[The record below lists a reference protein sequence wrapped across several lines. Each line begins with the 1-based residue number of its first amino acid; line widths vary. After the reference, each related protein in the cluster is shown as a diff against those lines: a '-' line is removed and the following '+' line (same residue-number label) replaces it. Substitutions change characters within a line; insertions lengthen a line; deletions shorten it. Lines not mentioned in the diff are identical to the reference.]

1 MKRKIFAPLLV
12 VLLLLACSPQKPVN
26 PFYTEWETPF
36 GIPPFSEIKE
46 EHYMPAMKE
55 GIIQH
60 QAEIDAIASST
71 EHPTF
76 ENTILAVEYS
86 GELLDKVTEVFFS
99 LNSSVTNE
107 KMQAIAK
114 EAAPLLSDHNDNI
127 ILNEQ
132 LFKRVKVVHEARLS
146 LALTPEQD
154 KLLDDYYKRFVRNGA
169 DLNDADKEKLRAINK
184 ELSVLTLQFGE
195 NILKETNSFE
205 MVLEDEKDLAGLPDF
220 VISEASEAA
229 AAKGYEGKWL
239 FTLHKTSWI
248 PFLQYSERRDLREK
262 LYTAWFML
270 GDGDNEFDNKEAL
283 KRVADLRLDRSNLLG
298 YPTYAH
304 FALEEA
310 MAKIPSNV
318 YELLEQIWTPAL
330 NQAKKERALFQ
341 AMVDRDGGGFQV
353 ASWDWWYYAEKLKK
367 EKYDLDDEILKPYFQ
382 LENVIDGCF
391 MVCNKLWGITFNEL
405 RDVPVYHED
414 VRVFEVKEEDGTHIG
429 IWFCDY
435 FPRASKRGGA
445 WMGEFRGQSRQIDGE
460 MVYPL
465 VYNVGNFSKPTGDM
479 PSLLTFDEV
488 TTMFHEMGHGLHG
501 LLSNGSYPSQTGTN
515 VATDFVELPSQ
526 IMENWATDPA
536 VLKMYAKHYK
546 TGEPIPDVL
555 IEKIKK
561 AKQFNQG
568 FFASEYIAASILDM
582 DYHTI
587 DKHIDVGVHKFEDKS
602 MGGIGLIREI
612 KPRYRSTYF
621 NHIFSGGYAAGYYSY
636 MWAEVLDAD
645 AFQAFKENGLFDR
658 QTADLFRENILAKGG
673 SEDPM
678 KLYVQFR
685 GAIPSIQPLL
695 ERRGLN

>member
-1 MKRKIFAPLLV
+1 MKRKFFAPLLV
-12 VLLLLACSPQKPVN
+12 VLLLLACSPQEQN

-46 EHYMPAMKE
+46 EHYMPAMRE

-60 QAEIDAIASST
+60 QAEIDTIANST

-99 LNSSVTNE
+99 LNSAVTNE
-107 KMQAIAK
+107 QMQAIAK
-114 EAAPLLSDHNDNI
+114 EAAPLLSEHGDNI
-127 ILNEQ
+127 TLNDK
-132 LFKRVKVVHEARLS
+132 LFKRVKVVHEARLT
-146 LALTPEQD
+146 LNLTLEQD

-184 ELSVLTLQFGE
+184 DLSLLTLQFGE
-195 NILKETNSFE
+195 NILKETNKFE
-205 MVLEDEKDLAGLPDF
+205 MVLDSEKDLAGLPDF
-220 VISEASEAA
+220 VVSAASEAA
-229 AAKGYEGKWL
+229 EAKGYTGKWL
-239 FTLHKTSWI
+239 FTLHKPSWI
-248 PFLQYSERRDLREK
+248 PFLQYSERRDLRK
-262 LYTAWFML
+262 KIYTAWFMM
-270 GDGDNEFDNKEAL
+270 GDNGEELDNKEIL
-283 KRVADLRLDRSNLLG
+283 KKISNLRLDRSNLLG

-304 FALEEA
+304 FALEES

-341 AMVDRDGGGFQV
+341 AMIDRDGGGFKLE
-353 ASWDWWYYAEKLKK
+353 SWDWWYYAEKLKK

-382 LENVIDGCF
+382 LENVLDGCF
-391 MVCNKLWGITFNEL
+391 MVCNKLWGMTFTEIK
-405 RDVPVYHED
+405 DIPVYHED
-414 VRVFEVKEEDGTHIG
+414 VRVFEVKEENGDHIG
-429 IWFCDY
+429 IFFCDY

-445 WMGEFRGQSRQIDGE
+445 WMGEFRGQSRTIDGA
-460 MVYPL
+460 MVHPI

-488 TTMFHEMGHGLHG
+488 RTLFHEMGHALHG
-501 LLSNGSYPSQTGTN
+501 LLSNGSYPNLTGTM

-526 IMENWATDPA
+526 IMENWATDPE
-536 VLKMYAKHYK
+536 VLKMYAVHYK
-546 TGEPIPDVL
+546 TGEAISDEL
-555 IEKIKK
+555 ITKIKK
-561 AKQFNQG
+561 ADKFNQG

-587 DKHIDVGVHKFEDKS
+587 EKHIDISVHKFEDKS
-602 MGGIGLIREI
+602 LGSMGLITEI

-621 NHIFSGGYAAGYYSY
+621 RHIFASGYAAGYYSY

-645 AFQAFKENGLFDR
+645 AFQAFKENGIFDR
-658 QTADLFRENILAKGG
+658 QTANLFRENILAKGG

-695 ERRGLN
+695 QRRGLN

>member
-1 MKRKIFAPLLV
+1 MKRKFFAPLLV
-12 VLLLLACSPQKPVN
+12 VLLLFACSPQEQN
-26 PFYTEWETPF
+26 PFYTEWDTPF

-46 EHYMPAMKE
+46 EHYRPAIEK
-55 GIIQH
+55 GIAEH
-60 QAEIDAIASST
+60 QLEIDAIANST

-76 ENTILAVEYS
+76 ENTILALEYS
-86 GELLDKVTEVFFS
+86 GDLLGKVTDVFFS
-99 LNSSVTNE
+99 LNSAVTNDS
-107 KMQAIAK
+107 MQAIAMW
-114 EAAPLLSDHNDNI
+114 AGPTLSGHNDNI
-127 ILNEQ
+127 ILNEK
-132 LFKRVKVVHEARLS
+132 LFKRIKVVHDARLS

-154 KLLDDYYKRFVRNGA
+154 KLLDDYYKRFARNGA
-169 DLNDADKEKLRAINK
+169 NLSEADKAKMREINK
-184 ELSVLTLQFGE
+184 ELSMLTIKFGE

-205 MVLEDEKDLAGLPDF
+205 MVLEDKKDLAGLPDF
-220 VISEASEAA
+220 VVSAASEAA
-229 AAKGYEGKWL
+229 EAAGYTGKWM

-262 LYTAWFML
+262 IYTAWFML
-270 GDGDNEFDNKEAL
+270 GDGDNEFDNKDTLRKIAN
-283 KRVADLRLDRSNLLG
+283 LRLDRSNLLG
-298 YPTYAH
+298 YETYAD
-304 FALEEA
+304 FALEES

-318 YELLEQIWTPAL
+318 YELFEQIWPPAL
-330 NQAKKERALFQ
+330 NKAKEDRALFQ
-341 AMVDRDGGGFQV
+341 EMADREGGNFKID
-353 ASWDWWYYAEKLKK
+353 SWDWWYYAEKLKK
-367 EKYDLDDEILKPYFQ
+367 EKYDLDDEVLKPYFQ
-382 LENVIDGCF
+382 LENVMDGCF
-391 MVCNKLWGITFNEL
+391 MVCNKLWGITFDEIK
-405 RDVPVYHED
+405 DAPVYHED
-414 VRVFEVKEEDGTHIG
+414 VKVFEVKEEDGSLIG

-445 WMGEFRGQSRQIDGE
+445 WMGTFRKQSRTIDGE

-488 TTMFHEMGHGLHG
+488 NTMFHEMGHGLHG
-501 LLSNGSYPSQTGTN
+501 LLSNGSYPSLTGTA

-546 TGEPIPDVL
+546 TGEPIPDELV
-555 IEKIKK
+555 EKIKK

-587 DKHIDVGVHKFEDKS
+587 DKQIGGDIDRFENKS
-602 MGGIGLIREI
+602 MGAIGLIPEI

-621 NHIFSGGYAAGYYSY
+621 RHIFSSGYAAGYYSY

-645 AFQAFKENGLFDR
+645 AYQAFKENGIFDR
-658 QTADLFRENILAKGG
+658 QTADLFRENVLAKGG

>member
-1 MKRKIFAPLLV
+1 MKRKFFAPLLI
-12 VLLLLACSPQKPVN
+12 VLLLAACSQQAPQN
-26 PFYTEWETPF
+26 PFYTEWDTPF

-46 EHYMPAMKE
+46 EHYRPAIEK
-55 GIIQH
+55 GIADH
-60 QAEIDAIASST
+60 QLEIDAIANSA

-76 ENTILAVEYS
+76 ENTILALEYS
-86 GELLDKVTEVFFS
+86 GALLGKVTDVFFS
-99 LNSSVTNE
+99 LNSAVTNDS
-107 KMQAIAK
+107 MQAIAMW
-114 EAAPLLSDHNDNI
+114 AGPTLSGHNDNV
-127 ILNEQ
+127 ILNEK
-132 LFKRVKVVHEARLS
+132 LFKRVKVVHDARLS
-146 LALTPEQD
+146 LALAPEQD
-154 KLLDDYYKRFVRNGA
+154 KLLDDYYKRFTRNGA
-169 DLNDADKEKLRAINK
+169 NLNEADKAKLREINK
-184 ELSVLTLQFGE
+184 ELSKSTIKFGE
-195 NILKETNSFE
+195 NILRETNSFK
-205 MVLEDEKDLAGLPDF
+205 MVIEDEKDLAGLPDF
-220 VISEASEAA
+220 VVSAASEAA
-229 AAKGYEGKWL
+229 EAAGYTGKWM

-262 LYTAWFML
+262 IYTEWFML
-270 GDGDNEFDNKEAL
+270 GDGDNEFDNKETLRKIAN
-283 KRVADLRLDRSNLLG
+283 LRLDRSNLLG
-298 YPTYAH
+298 YETYAD
-304 FALEEA
+304 FALEES

-318 YELLEQIWTPAL
+318 YELLEQIWAPAI
-330 NQAKKERALFQ
+330 NKAKEERALFQ
-341 AMVDRDGGGFQV
+341 EMADREGGNFQIE
-353 ASWDWWYYAEKLKK
+353 SWDWWYYAEKLKK

-382 LENVIDGCF
+382 LENVMDGCF
-391 MVCNKLWGITFNEL
+391 MVLNKLWGITFEEL
-405 RDVPVYHED
+405 EGAPVYHED
-414 VRVFEVKEEDGTHIG
+414 VKVFEVKEEDGSLIG

-445 WMGEFRGQSRQIDGE
+445 WMGSFRKQSRTIDGE

-488 TTMFHEMGHGLHG
+488 NTMFHEMGHGLHG
-501 LLSNGSYPSQTGTN
+501 LLSNGSYPSLTGTA

-546 TGEPIPDVL
+546 TGEPIPDEL

-561 AKQFNQG
+561 ANQFNQG

-587 DKHIDVGVHKFEDKS
+587 DKHIGSDIDMFENKS
-602 MGGIGLIREI
+602 MDAIGLIPEI

-621 NHIFSGGYAAGYYSY
+621 RHIFASGYAAGYYSY

-645 AFQAFKENGLFDR
+645 AYQAFKENGLFDR
-658 QTADLFRENILAKGG
+658 QTADLFRENVLAKGG